1 MLIIGLGKKHRLCVS
16 CSVFL
21 PYLLTYNFGVVILG
35 WFTCVFFVSGQSFW
49 LHHRIESCTELKIF
63 QMLAKMTYCST
74 FSVFIFAENARSFF
88 A

>member
-1 MLIIGLGKKHRLCVS
+1 MCLLFCFF
-16 CSVFL
+16 FL
-21 PYLLTYNFGVVILG
+21 PYLLTYNVRVVILG
-35 WFTCVFFVSGQSFW
+35 WFTCVFFVSEQSFW